1 MRGLT
6 HLILANNPLLSDRGA
21 VGGGSSGAE
30 AEDQTTDSPPP
41 HSLSGLRLLDRL
53 LSLDLSATAV
63 STRTL
68 QCGIAAPDLRQ
79 LSLNQCS
86 RVEDGGLYRLAAR
99 HPRLER
105 LELRSCP
112 LSDTGLV
119 SGLSC
124 LPRLVFLDLG
134 SCMYISSTGIALP
147 FYGVTTNTTTE

>member
-6 HLILANNPLLSDRGA
+6 HLNLANNPLLSDRGA
-21 VGGGSSGAE
+21 VGDSSSDE
-30 AEDQTTDSPPP
+30 AEDHADPPP

-53 LSLDLSATAV
+53 LSLDLSFTAV
-63 STRTL
+63 SARTL
-68 QCGIAAPDLRQ
+68 QSGIAAPDLRQ
-79 LSLNQCS
+79 LSLNQCA

-124 LPRLVFLDLG
+124 LPRLVYLDLG
-134 SCMYISSTGIALP
+134 SCMYISSTGTELSV
-147 FYGVTTNTTTE
+147 YGVTRRGNDCE

>member
-6 HLILANNPLLSDRGA
+6 HLNLANNPLLSDRGA
-21 VGGGSSGAE
+21 VGGASCDEPEDHTE
-30 AEDQTTDSPPP
+30 APPDS
-41 HSLSGLRLLDRL
+41 LFGLRLLDRL
-53 LSLDLSATAV
+53 LSLDLSATAM

-68 QCGIAAPDLRQ
+68 QSGIAAPDLRQ
-79 LSLNQCS
+79 LSLNQCA

-134 SCMYISSTGIALP
+134 SCMYISSTGIVP
-147 FYGVTTNTTTE
+147 SFYGYLLLVI

>member
-6 HLILANNPLLSDRGA
+6 HLNLANNPLLSDRGA
-21 VGGGSSGAE
+21 VGASSDE
-30 AEDQTTDSPPP
+30 AEELSPPD
-41 HSLSGLRLLDRL
+41 SLSGLRLLDRL
-53 LSLDLSATAV
+53 LSLDLSFTAV
-63 STRTL
+63 SARTL
-68 QCGIAAPDLRQ
+68 QSGIAAPDLRQ

-124 LPRLVFLDLG
+124 LPRLVYLDLC
-134 SCMYISSTGIALP
+134 SCMYISSTGIVPVPYFLSMM
-147 FYGVTTNTTTE
+147 FSNKTRE

>member
-6 HLILANNPLLSDRGA
+6 HLNLANNTLL
-21 VGGGSSGAE
+21 
-30 AEDQTTDSPPP
+30 TDSGSHPLTSKENPEVLSPPEHP
-41 HSLSGLRLLDRL
+41 DSDSLCGLSLLDRL
-53 LSLDLSATAV
+53 VSLDLSFTAV
-63 STRTL
+63 SKRTL
-68 QCGIAAPDLRQ
+68 QSGIAAPDLRH

-105 LELRSCP
+105 LELRSCL

-124 LPRLVFLDLG
+124 LPRLVYLDLC
-134 SCMYISSTGIALP
+134 SCGYITSTGTYVLP
-147 FYGVTTNTTTE
+147 LNGTE

>member
-6 HLILANNPLLSDRGA
+6 HLNLANNPLLSDRGA
-21 VGGGSSGAE
+21 VGGSSCDE
-30 AEDQTTDSPPP
+30 AEELSPPD
-41 HSLSGLRLLDRL
+41 SLSGLRLLDRL

-63 STRTL
+63 SARTL

-79 LSLNQCS
+79 LSLNQCA

-124 LPRLVFLDLG
+124 LPRLVYLDLG
-134 SCMYISSTGIALP
+134 SCMYISSTGNRTFFLWC
-147 FYGVTTNTTTE
+147 NRTTE

>member
-6 HLILANNPLLSDRGA
+6 HLNLANNPLLSDRGA
-21 VGGGSSGAE
+21 VGASCDE
-30 AEDQTTDSPPP
+30 AEELPPP
-41 HSLSGLRLLDRL
+41 DSLSGLRLLDRL

-68 QCGIAAPDLRQ
+68 QSGIVAPDLRQ
-79 LSLNQCS
+79 LSLNQCA

-124 LPRLVFLDLG
+124 LPRLVYLDLG
-134 SCMYISSTGIALP
+134 SCMYISSTGIVPVPYFLSMM
-147 FYGVTTNTTTE
+147 FSRVQ

>member
-6 HLILANNPLLSDRGA
+6 HLNLANNPLLSDRGA
-21 VGGGSSGAE
+21 VGGNSCDE
-30 AEDQTTDSPPP
+30 AEELSPPD
-41 HSLSGLRLLDRL
+41 SLSGLRLLDRL
-53 LSLDLSATAV
+53 LSLDLSLTAV

-68 QCGIAAPDLRQ
+68 QRGIAAPDLRQ

-134 SCMYISSTGIALP
+134 SCMYISSTGTVVS
-147 FYGVTTNTTTE
+147 YGTFFL

>member
-6 HLILANNPLLSDRGA
+6 HLNLANNPQLSDRGA
-21 VGGGSSGAE
+21 VGAICDE
-30 AEDQTTDSPPP
+30 AEELSPSD
-41 HSLSGLRLLDRL
+41 SLSGLRLLDRL
-53 LSLDLSATAV
+53 ISLDLSFTAV

-68 QCGIAAPDLRQ
+68 RSGIAAPDLRQ
-79 LSLNQCS
+79 LSLNQCA

-124 LPRLVFLDLG
+124 LPRLVYLDLG
-134 SCMYISSTGIALP
+134 SCMYISSTGIVLS
-147 FYGVTTNTTTE
+147 F

>member
-6 HLILANNPLLSDRGA
+6 HLNLANNPLLSDRGA
-21 VGGGSSGAE
+21 VGGSSSE
-30 AEDQTTDSPPP
+30 EPEDHTTDPPLD
-41 HSLSGLRLLDRL
+41 SLSGLRLLDRL

-68 QCGIAAPDLRQ
+68 QSGIAAPDLRQ
-79 LSLNQCS
+79 LSLNQCA

-134 SCMYISSTGIALP
+134 SCMYISSIVIELS
-147 FYGVTTNTTTE
+147 FYGVTRRPND